1 MTHSLIYRLIIMAL
15 GIPYI
20 VHAEEQTS
28 QPIEQCYSAVE
39 MPAKLS
45 SLSAKDSRLQI
56 LSDRIRMMQDQTALF
71 DGNIEIIYR
80 NTMLHAANAQLSQ
93 KEQTLLA
100 TGGIQY
106 YSPDLKVSS
115 SQFSAQLKEDKA
127 VLNDAD
133 YQLVSQSGRGY
144 AKEMSAV
151 KQQINLSE
159 ASFTTCPANDSSWA
173 LHADKININS
183 EDGWGEA
190 WHSVIKIQDV
200 PVFYLPYMTFP
211 VSDKRK
217 SGLLFPKIGS
227 SQKLGLELET
237 PYYLNL
243 AENYDAT
250 ISPRMMSKR
259 GAQLNT
265 EFRYLTEVHAGQLQ
279 VEVLP
284 DDNDKPADFGSRY
297 LTHFSHTGDLS
308 DRWRA
313 SVDFTDV
320 SDDTYLSELGSDYS
334 NQSDTQLYR
343 QASLNYFGDYLNS
356 EIRLQ
361 GFEIL
366 GNYSPSY
373 AALPQIDLSSAAPLD
388 LAAGFEFNWH
398 SQYAHFRNDAALINN
413 ADRLHLEPS
422 IRWPLITPA
431 MELVA
436 ETSLLHTR
444 YQQNTD
450 QTTLLVQEETTRTV
464 PKVQINAKLNMERE
478 LAWEDSGSLQTFEPQ
493 LQYLY
498 IPYRDQSD
506 IGLYDTA
513 RLQDDYYG
521 LFRENRY
528 SGLDRIADTN
538 QLTVGWTT
546 RLYDS
551 QDTELFRFSLGQ
563 IVFLDDPKPIDN
575 SLQDTEQTADS
586 VLASEL
592 LWNWSKGWYLNT
604 ALQYDASNERMV
616 KSNVTLDYV
625 ADDKSLLQ
633 LNHRYSREVSD
644 YEIEQVGFLGTT
656 PIDDK
661 WKLIASYYRD
671 INKHH
676 MIEANFGL
684 QYESCCWAIRVVAKR
699 QINTNLE
706 LALDD
711 LSQPPTFDNGI
722 AVQFVLKGFGEGA
735 GFSVSDMLS
744 NGIFGYR
751 RPYLLNN

>member
-265 EFRYLTEVHAGQLQ
+265 EFRYLTEAHAGQLQ

-320 SDDTYLSELGSDYS
+320 SDDAYLSELGSDYS

-398 SQYAHFRNDAALINN
+398 SQYAHFRNDAAIINN

-521 LFRENRY
+521 LFR
-528 SGLDRIADTN
+528 
-538 QLTVGWTT
+538 
-546 RLYDS
+546 
-551 QDTELFRFSLGQ
+551 
-563 IVFLDDPKPIDN
+563 
-575 SLQDTEQTADS
+575 
-586 VLASEL
+586 
-592 LWNWSKGWYLNT
+592 
-604 ALQYDASNERMV
+604 
-616 KSNVTLDYV
+616 
-625 ADDKSLLQ
+625 
-633 LNHRYSREVSD
+633 
-644 YEIEQVGFLGTT
+644 
-656 PIDDK
+656 
-661 WKLIASYYRD
+661 
-671 INKHH
+671 
-676 MIEANFGL
+676 
-684 QYESCCWAIRVVAKR
+684 
-699 QINTNLE
+699 
-706 LALDD
+706 
-711 LSQPPTFDNGI
+711 
-722 AVQFVLKGFGEGA
+722 
-735 GFSVSDMLS
+735 
-744 NGIFGYR
+744 
-751 RPYLLNN
+751 

>member
-1 MTHSLIYRLIIMAL
+1 M
-15 GIPYI
+15 
-20 VHAEEQTS
+20 
-28 QPIEQCYSAVE
+28 
-39 MPAKLS
+39 
-45 SLSAKDSRLQI
+45 
-56 LSDRIRMMQDQTALF
+56 
-71 DGNIEIIYR
+71 
-80 NTMLHAANAQLSQ
+80 
-93 KEQTLLA
+93 
-100 TGGIQY
+100 
-106 YSPDLKVSS
+106 
-115 SQFSAQLKEDKA
+115 
-127 VLNDAD
+127 
-133 YQLVSQSGRGY
+133 
-144 AKEMSAV
+144 
-151 KQQINLSE
+151 
-159 ASFTTCPANDSSWA
+159 
-173 LHADKININS
+173 
-183 EDGWGEA
+183 
-190 WHSVIKIQDV
+190 
-200 PVFYLPYMTFP
+200 
-211 VSDKRK
+211 
-217 SGLLFPKIGS
+217 
-227 SQKLGLELET
+227 
-237 PYYLNL
+237 
-243 AENYDAT
+243 
-250 ISPRMMSKR
+250 
-259 GAQLNT
+259 
-265 EFRYLTEVHAGQLQ
+265 
-279 VEVLP
+279 
-284 DDNDKPADFGSRY
+284 
-297 LTHFSHTGDLS
+297 
-308 DRWRA
+308 
-313 SVDFTDV
+313 
-320 SDDTYLSELGSDYS
+320 
-334 NQSDTQLYR
+334 
-343 QASLNYFGDYLNS
+343 
-356 EIRLQ
+356 
-361 GFEIL
+361 
-366 GNYSPSY
+366 
-373 AALPQIDLSSAAPLD
+373 
-388 LAAGFEFNWH
+388 
-398 SQYAHFRNDAALINN
+398 
-413 ADRLHLEPS
+413 
-422 IRWPLITPA
+422 
-431 MELVA
+431 
-436 ETSLLHTR
+436 
-444 YQQNTD
+444 
-450 QTTLLVQEETTRTV
+450 
-464 PKVQINAKLNMERE
+464 
-478 LAWEDSGSLQTFEPQ
+478 
-493 LQYLY
+493 
-498 IPYRDQSD
+498 
-506 IGLYDTA
+506 
-513 RLQDDYYG
+513 
-521 LFRENRY
+521 FRENRY

>member
-20 VHAEEQTS
+20 AHAEEQTP
-28 QPIEQCYSAVE
+28 QPIRQCYSAVE

-45 SLSAKDSRLQI
+45 TLSAKDNRLQI

-71 DGNIEIIYR
+71 DGNIEILYR
-80 NTMLHAANAQLSQ
+80 DTMLNAANAKVSQ
-93 KEQTLLA
+93 KEQTLVA
-100 TGGIQY
+100 SGGIQY

-115 SQFSAQLKEDKA
+115 SNFSAQLKEDKA
-127 VLNDAD
+127 VLSEAN

-144 AKEMSAV
+144 AKEMSALN
-151 KQQINLSE
+151 KQINLSA
-159 ASFTTCPANDSSWA
+159 ASFTTCPENDSSWA
-173 LHADKININS
+173 LHADKININAD
-183 EDGWGEA
+183 DGWGEA
-190 WHSVIKIQDV
+190 WHSVIRIQDV

-227 SQKLGLELET
+227 SQKLGVDLET

-250 ISPRMMSKR
+250 ISPRFMSKR

-265 EFRYLTEVHAGQLQ
+265 EFRYLTEEHNGLLQL
-279 VEVLP
+279 EILP
-284 DDNDKPADFGSRY
+284 DDNDKPAGFGSRY
-297 LTHFSHTGDLS
+297 LTHFSHSGELS

-320 SDDTYLSELGSDYS
+320 SDDAYLSELGSDYS

-373 AALPQIDLSSAAPLD
+373 AALPQVDLSSAAPLD

-398 SQYAHFRNDAALINN
+398 SQYAHFRNDAVVINS

-450 QTTLLVQEETTRTV
+450 QNTLLVQEETNRTL
-464 PKVQINAKLNMERE
+464 PKIQINAKLNMERE
-478 LAWEDSGSLQTFEPQ
+478 LAWDNADSLQTFEPQ
-493 LQYLY
+493 IQYLY

-538 QLTVGWTT
+538 QLTIGWTT

-551 QDTELFRFSLGQ
+551 EDTELFRFSLGQ
-563 IVFLDDPKPIDN
+563 IVFLDDPEPIDN
-575 SLQDTEQTADS
+575 SLLDAKQPADS

-604 ALQYDASNERMV
+604 ALQYDSSNERMV
-616 KSNVTLDYV
+616 KSNVTLDYI
-625 ADDKSLLQ
+625 ADDKSLIQ

-644 YEIEQVGFLGTT
+644 YEIAQVGFLATT

-706 LALDD
+706 LALND